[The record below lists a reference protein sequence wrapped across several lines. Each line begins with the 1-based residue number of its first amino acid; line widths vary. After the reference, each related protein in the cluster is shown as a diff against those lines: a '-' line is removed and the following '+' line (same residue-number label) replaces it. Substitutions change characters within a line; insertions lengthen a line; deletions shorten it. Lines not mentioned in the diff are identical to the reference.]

1 MQKGVPVSTQLG
13 LHRPSRPRWALLAL
27 LTTLLLTLGLV
38 APAAAEDVA
47 DSLVVN
53 GEVAADGTLSVQQT
67 FTFPA
72 GAAPAELV
80 QRLATTRQLLQYTQ
94 LEYEITDVTA
104 TAGGQDLAPQLSTD
118 GDYQVITVDT
128 SEVGDEPVELSY
140 TVSGAAVAQSGEMTQ
155 VAWRVVQGLNIDVRE
170 VSGEI
175 VLPQGAQ
182 TSDITCQAG
191 DPNSPVSCSTY
202 ASGTFDAPYP
212 RFTNGA
218 LGKNGMVALSFTV
231 PSSTVAPNQV
241 ITEQWTL
248 GRAFSAA
255 PLPLALALGALAL
268 GAAALYWLLRS
279 RGGDVAAAK
288 PTMVAHFEPVGAGEE
303 RFDLELPMLPGEVG
317 TLMDERV
324 DPIDITATI
333 VDLAQRDHLT
343 IVELPL
349 ASPHAPH
356 DWTFERGV
364 GRDELHAYERTL
376 LDAIAPAEGQA
387 ATVSHIGEAVRGVV
401 EDVQEEIYTEVVN
414 EGWFAARPDDVRSQ
428 WSRISIG
435 AVIASLVVLGLLIAF
450 TNFGLLG
457 LALVCLAV
465 GLMWVGQQMPRR
477 TAKGTSVLRGLEVL
491 AMNLQT
497 QPTDHVPK
505 ADAYAEISRV
515 LPYAIVLGGS
525 ERWLHAMVEADND
538 PGVPDP
544 DDLGW
549 YRAPETWQ
557 LSDLP
562 ASLDAFIT
570 TMEGKLYGRG

>member
-72 GAAPAELV
+72 GAPPAELV

-212 RFTNGA
+212 QFTNGA

-231 PSSTVAPNQV
+231 PSSAVAPNQV

-288 PTMVAHFEPVGAGEE
+288 PAMVAHFEPVGAGEE

-435 AVIASLVVLGLLIAF
+435 AVIASLVVLGLLVAF

-457 LALVCLAV
+457 LALVGLAV